1 MRWLIEVTMVRL
13 QGVYRIVKEKEN
25 DCVSRG
31 LFYRTSG
38 LERVMRKA
46 SLKAHTRLDK
56 GNVSSN

>member
-1 MRWLIEVTMVRL
+1 MVRL
-13 QGVYRIVKEKEN
+13 QGVYRIVREKEN
-25 DCVSRG
+25 DCVGRG
-31 LFYRTSG
+31 LFYRTSD